1 MVKIKARFIK
11 EIYYNSDND
20 YHVQKVMMYSCNE
33 KLEILEKNYIL
44 NNWNECETCN

>member
-20 YHVQKVMMYSCNE
+20 YHVQKCVKAHE
-33 KLEILEKNYIL
+33 GGKRKNDKT
-44 NNWNECETCN
+44 NV